1 MKSANLPQRVALATA
16 LCASL
21 VFPSMGQAQAQNEPL
36 ERSFCVFDPVGANGP
51 LFAITKTFQPV
62 ALKNGIKLDLRAYT
76 DEKVAAEDFKAG
88 QCDAVLLTGTRA
100 REFNKFTGSLEAMGA
115 VPGEEEMRLLYNTL
129 SQPKARPFLI
139 DGPYEVAGVFPG
151 GAIYL
156 HTRDRSIDSVEKLQ
170 GKRIATLDYDQ
181 ASVRMVRHVGASV
194 VGSNSANFAGKFNNG
209 SVDLA
214 YAPAVAYTPL
224 ELYKGVQ
231 PNGAVVKYA
240 LGYMNFQVIIHRD
253 RFPDSAGQM
262 VRDQAIKRIDEAY
275 EIIAQAEAEIPED
288 VWMELPREDTA
299 EYDKML
305 RKVRLSLLEDGVY
318 DERAIKL
325 MKAIRCRVD
334 ATRSECASVA
344 GT

>member
-1 MKSANLPQRVALATA
+1 MKTIPIPARVGLVAALLAGLWLP
-16 LCASL
+16 SL
-21 VFPSMGQAQAQNEPL
+21 GQAQEPESPAIL

-62 ALKNGIKLDLRAYT
+62 ALKHGIRLDLRAYT

-100 REFNKFTGSLEAMGA
+100 REFNRFTGSLEAIGA
-115 VPGEEEMRLLYNTL
+115 VPGEAEMRLLYNTL

-139 DGPYEVAGVFPG
+139 EGPYEVAGLFPG

-156 HTRDRSIDSVEKLQ
+156 FTRDRSIDTVEKLQ
-170 GKRIATLDYDQ
+170 GKRIATLDYDA

-214 YAPAVAYTPL
+214 YAPAVAYQPL
-224 ELYKGVQ
+224 ELYKGVT
-231 PNGAVVKYA
+231 PHGAVVKYA
-240 LGYMNFQVIIHRD
+240 LGYMNFQVIIRRD
-253 RFPDSAGQM
+253 RFPDDAGQM
-262 VRDQAIKRIDEAY
+262 VRDEATKRLDEAY
-275 EIIAQAEAEIPED
+275 DIIAKAEADIPAS
-288 VWMELPREDTA
+288 VWMTLPQEDTA

-305 RKVRLSLLEDGVY
+305 RQVRLSLLADGVY

-334 ATRSECASVA
+334 ASRAECAS
-344 GT
+344 

>member
-1 MKSANLPQRVALATA
+1 M
-16 LCASL
+16 
-21 VFPSMGQAQAQNEPL
+21 
-36 ERSFCVFDPVGANGP
+36 
-51 LFAITKTFQPV
+51 
-62 ALKNGIKLDLRAYT
+62 
-76 DEKVAAEDFKAG
+76 
-88 QCDAVLLTGTRA
+88 
-100 REFNKFTGSLEAMGA
+100 
-115 VPGEEEMRLLYNTL
+115 
-129 SQPKARPFLI
+129 
-139 DGPYEVAGVFPG
+139 FPG

-156 HTRDRSIDSVEKLQ
+156 HTRDRGIDSVEKLQ

-224 ELYKGVQ
+224 ELYKGVE

-240 LGYMNFQVIIHRD
+240 IGYMNFQVIIHRD
-253 RFPDSAGQM
+253 RFTDEAVQM
-262 VRDQAIKRIDEAY
+262 VRNESIKRIDEAY
-275 EIIAQAEAEIPED
+275 DIIAQAEAEIPKT
-288 VWMELPREDTA
+288 VWMNLPQEDTA

-305 RKVRLSLLEDGVY
+305 RKVRLSLLDDGVF

-334 ATRSECASVA
+334 ATRAECAS
-344 GT
+344 

>member
-1 MKSANLPQRVALATA
+1 MAAA
-16 LCASL
+16 LCATL
-21 VFPSMGQAQAQNEPL
+21 VTPALAKAETEIL

-51 LFAITKTFQPV
+51 LFAITKEFQPV
-62 ALKNGIKLDLRAYT
+62 AMQRGIRLNLRAYT

-115 VPGEEEMRLLYNTL
+115 VPGEQEMRLLYNTL
-129 SQPKARPFLI
+129 SQPQARQFLVE
-139 DGPYEVAGVFPG
+139 GPYEVAGVFPG

-156 HTRDRSIDSVEKLQ
+156 HTRDRNVDSVEKLQ
-170 GKRIATLDYDQ
+170 GKRIATLDYDS

-214 YAPAVAYTPL
+214 YAPAVAYQPL
-224 ELYKGVQ
+224 ELYKGV
-231 PNGAVVKYA
+231 NTKGGVFKYA

-253 RFPDSAGQM
+253 RFPDDAGQM
-262 VRDQAIKRIDEAY
+262 VRDESIKRIDQAY
-275 EIIAQAEAEIPED
+275 EIIAEAEAGIPAEVWMHPPQED
-288 VWMELPREDTA
+288 VA
-299 EYDKML
+299 EYDRML
-305 RKVRLSLLEDGVY
+305 RQVRLSLLEDGVY

-325 MKAIRCRVD
+325 MRAIRCRVD
-334 ATRSECASVA
+334 GSRSECAS
-344 GT
+344 

>member
-1 MKSANLPQRVALATA
+1 MKSVSLSRRIAIAAA
-16 LCASL
+16 LCATL
-21 VFPSMGQAQAQNEPL
+21 VTPTLAKAETEIL

-51 LFAITKTFQPV
+51 LFAITKEFQPV
-62 ALKNGIKLDLRAYT
+62 AMQRGIRLNLRAYT

-115 VPGEEEMRLLYNTL
+115 VPGEQEMRLLYNTL
-129 SQPKARPFLI
+129 SQPQARQFLI
-139 DGPYEVAGVFPG
+139 EGPYEVAGVFPG

-156 HTRDRSIDSVEKLQ
+156 HTRDRNVDSVEKLQ
-170 GKRIATLDYDQ
+170 GKRIATLDYDS

-214 YAPAVAYTPL
+214 YAPAVAYQPL
-224 ELYKGVQ
+224 ELYKGVST
-231 PNGAVVKYA
+231 NGGVFKYA

-253 RFPDSAGQM
+253 RFPDDAGQM
-262 VRDQAIKRIDEAY
+262 VRDESIKRIDQAY
-275 EIIAQAEAEIPED
+275 EIIAEAEAGIPEE
-288 VWMELPREDTA
+288 VWMHPPREDVA
-299 EYDKML
+299 EYDRML
-305 RKVRLSLLEDGVY
+305 RQVRLSLLEDGVY

-325 MKAIRCRVD
+325 MRAIRCRVD
-334 ATRSECASVA
+334 GSRSECAS
-344 GT
+344 

>member
-1 MKSANLPQRVALATA
+1 MKSANLPQRVAAAAA

-21 VFPSMGQAQAQNEPL
+21 LLAPVSQAEESIL

-51 LFAITKTFQPV
+51 LFAITKTFQPE
-62 ALKNGIKLDLRAYT
+62 AMKQGIKLNLRAYT

-100 REFNKFTGSLEAMGA
+100 REFNKFTGTLEAMGA

-129 SQPKARPFLI
+129 SQPKARSFMI
-139 DGPYEVAGVFPG
+139 DGSYEVAGVLPA

-156 HTRDRSIDSVEKLQ
+156 HTRDRNIDSVEKLQ
-170 GKRIATLDYDQ
+170 GKRIATLDYDA

-214 YAPAVAYTPL
+214 YAPAVAYQPL
-224 ELYKGVQ
+224 ELYKGVN
-231 PNGAVVKYA
+231 PDGAVVKYA
-240 LGYMNFQVIIHRD
+240 LGYMNFQIIIHRD
-253 RFPDSAGQM
+253 RFPEDTSNFI
-262 VRDQAIKRIDEAY
+262 REQAVSKLDEAY
-275 EIIAQAEAEIPED
+275 EIIATAESEIPSD
-288 VWMELPREDTA
+288 VWMSLPQERLA
-299 EYDKML
+299 EYDRML
-305 RKVRLSLLEDGVY
+305 EKVRTSLTEDGIF

-334 ATRSECASVA
+334 GSRSECAS
-344 GT
+344 

>member
-1 MKSANLPQRVALATA
+1 VFAL
-16 LCASL
+16 
-21 VFPSMGQAQAQNEPL
+21 
-36 ERSFCVFDPVGANGP
+36 VGASGP

-62 ALKNGIKLDLRAYT
+62 ALKSGIKLNLRAYT

-129 SQPKARPFLI
+129 SQPKARSFMI
-139 DGPYEVAGVFPG
+139 DGAYEVAGVLPA

-156 HTRDRSIDSVEKLQ
+156 HTRDRNINSVEKLQ
-170 GKRIATLDYDQ
+170 GKRIATLDYDA

-194 VGSNSANFAGKFNNG
+194 VGANSANFAGKFNNG

-214 YAPAVAYTPL
+214 YAPAVAYQPM
-224 ELYKGVQ
+224 ELYKGVN

-240 LGYMNFQVIIHRD
+240 LGYMNFQIVIHRD
-253 RFPDSAGQM
+253 RFPDETAQFI
-262 VRDQAIKRIDEAY
+262 RDQAMSKLDEAY
-275 EIIAQAEAEIPED
+275 EIIAEAESGIPTD
-288 VWMELPREDTA
+288 VWLSLPQERLA
-299 EYDKML
+299 EYDRML
-305 RKVRLSLLEDGVY
+305 ETVRLSLTEDGIF
-318 DERAIKL
+318 DERAINL

-334 ATRSECASVA
+334 GSRSECAS
-344 GT
+344 